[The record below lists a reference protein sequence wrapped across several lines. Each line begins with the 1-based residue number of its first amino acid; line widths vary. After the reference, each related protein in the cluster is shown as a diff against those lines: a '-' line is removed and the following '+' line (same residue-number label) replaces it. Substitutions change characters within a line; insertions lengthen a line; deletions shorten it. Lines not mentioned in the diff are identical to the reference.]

1 MTNAALKLSCSNPA
15 ADTDLNAYNAAFNE
29 LGLPWYWDASTHRQ
43 LHAYAGYGDGEC
55 VRVYLNTQQPHLLK
69 AYEAEFLVN
78 AIQATK
84 ARYYGAMGGRSA

>member
-1 MTNAALKLSCSNPA
+1 MC
-15 ADTDLNAYNAAFNE
+15 
-29 LGLPWYWDASTHRQ
+29 
-43 LHAYAGYGDGEC
+43 AGVPEP
-55 VRVYLNTQQPHLLK
+55 QQPHLLK